1 MIDNSIK
8 RVAFACELI
17 FVGSILLIMATCIH
31 YLLNPP
37 QYDTELAHNLDQAV
51 VETTGDFS
59 VAETTDKSYVIEVPE
74 DSATLKIVDKDG
86 NTMYQIVLEDS
97 GV

>member
-1 MIDNSIK
+1 MTDNSIK

-37 QYDTELAHNLDQAV
+37 QYDTELAHSLDQAV
-51 VETTGDFS
+51 VETTGDS
-59 VAETTDKSYVIEVPE
+59 SVIEVPE
-74 DSATLKIVDKDG
+74 DSATLKIVDKNG
-86 NTMYQIVLEDS
+86 NTVYQIVLEDA